1 MYLFQRM
8 LVRIEKGIAYS
19 KECSLEFKK
28 NIPKNDIRFKRF
40 LLFQTVLVKTKKT
53 VVRCLRNRRKIAVP
67 KNTNKNEES

>member
-8 LVRIEKGIAYS
+8 LVRIEKGIDYS
-19 KECSLEFKK
+19 KECSLELKK
-28 NIPKNDIRFKRF
+28 KKKDIRFKRF
-40 LLFQTVLVKTKKT
+40 LLFQTVLMKTKKT

>member
-19 KECSLEFKK
+19 KECSLELKK
-28 NIPKNDIRFKRF
+28 KNDIRFKRF
-40 LLFQTVLVKTKKT
+40 LLFQTVLMKTKKT

>member
-1 MYLFQRM
+1 M

-19 KECSLEFKK
+19 KECSLELKKK
-28 NIPKNDIRFKRF
+28 NVPKNDIRFKRF

-53 VVRCLRNRRKIAVP
+53 VVRCLRNIRKIAVP